1 LETVNFKFVLSSSD
15 DQCPM
20 TAEVWMDN
28 VLLLSVPQLNQPVA
42 FNHNFSDDDGEHELK
57 IILSGKTGEHTVVDD
72 TGSIVKDATVEV
84 SQVIIDDL
92 DIDQLFLEKCVY
104 EHNFNGSQP
113 AIKDTFHGIAG
124 CNGVISFKFSTPIY
138 LWLLENM

>member
-1 LETVNFKFVLSSSD
+1 METVNFKFVLSSSD

-20 TAEVWMDN
+20 TVEVWMDN